1 VLTDREKA
9 CLAND
14 VADVLPSSVVITRA
28 SSASDGLGGRSNTF
42 SAVGTYAARV
52 TPADA
57 GAVEQEIGSKM
68 RDGMTYRVAFP
79 AGTDVRIG
87 DRLTFSGLT
96 LSVEGVRSPRS
107 IEVERVVYVTRANA

>member
-1 VLTDREKA
+1 MLSDRDKA
-9 CLAND
+9 CLAAD
-14 VADVLPSSVVITRA
+14 VASVLPSSVVLTRA

-42 SAVGTYAARV
+42 TTVATYAARV

-57 GAVEQEIGSKM
+57 GAVEEEIGTKL

-96 LSVEGVRSPRS
+96 FSVEGVRSPRS
-107 IEVERVVYVTRANA
+107 VEIERVVYATRANL